1 MDNDY
6 WEIRDRNWGVLSKK
20 EQHTLKGSS
29 AIVIGLGCVG
39 ELEAVMLARIGIG
52 NLTIV
57 DFDTLKKVNLN
68 RNPFSTQSLL
78 NRKKTKNIQELIAD
92 IDPTIKTTVINKE
105 ITFGCEDLLNK
116 GDVILQ
122 AVDDM
127 KSRIIIHRMV
137 ENTLN
142 IPIVTMSGGPPNR
155 SFVAVFDHKTD
166 ILYEDFLKL
175 NTSQFPDDFI
185 QSDEFSRE
193 IRRKKCKRAEY
204 SSQWGAVKEW
214 KEKYVS
220 GERPIWAVTTIRPYL
235 TAVISVN
242 EVVKILL
249 KKNNSVIVPNYYSLN
264 LERIDSPIKLCS
276 GNFNYFEY

>member
-175 NTSQFPDDFI
+175 
-185 QSDEFSRE
+185 
-193 IRRKKCKRAEY
+193 
-204 SSQWGAVKEW
+204 KELYLASLY
-214 KEKYVS
+214 KYNQPTMFKDKFGTIFLGKIVDVFED
-220 GERPIWAVTTIRPYL
+220 GRLIIELENKTIRKFNL
-235 TAVISVN
+235 K
-242 EVVKILL
+242 EVKFA
-249 KKNNSVIVPNYYSLN
+249 N
-264 LERIDSPIKLCS
+264 R
-276 GNFNYFEY
+276 